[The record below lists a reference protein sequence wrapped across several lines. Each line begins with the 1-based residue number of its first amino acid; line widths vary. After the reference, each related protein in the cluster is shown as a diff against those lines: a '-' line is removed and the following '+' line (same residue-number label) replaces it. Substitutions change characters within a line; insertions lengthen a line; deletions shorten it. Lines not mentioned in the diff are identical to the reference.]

1 MTNNNLRLDTS
12 KIPYNHHKFDLAKQN
27 LKEFSTNRIRNFKLE
42 KVEEDGGFLWL
53 GNHSVT
59 GTEFNLRISK
69 IQDMFISVNSM
80 LIELRKEFGVVY
92 TALNSLDE
100 DIITALRVQLNQIE
114 KAYRSIEVTNNK
126 LILANEDIKS
136 IIEKQRKTVEVLAK
150 FKQRLDEYEHLS
162 DVDNIWRDMNVLKNN
177 VTKLENMNAKLNTL
191 KYLHKIDEIWQKLEN
206 AISEILEINN
216 LLNIHNERLE
226 KSEQRLNTFEEFII
240 KIENQKPI
248 HIEIFQYK
256 NKEYKIKKNNSLN
269 DLNLSI
275 FNKNY
280 DDLGENIS
288 NYNSIDNNIVAIRYE
303 NLSEIE
309 NTTYKVDRMLENK
322 YIYKA
327 DKTKTYWS

>member
-1 MTNNNLRLDTS
+1 MTNNNLQLDTS

-27 LKEFSTNRIRNFKLE
+27 LKEFATNRIRDFKLE

-191 KYLHKIDEIWQKLEN
+191 KYLYKIDEIWQKLEN
-206 AISEILEINN
+206 TISEILEINN

-226 KSEQRLNTFEEFII
+226 ESEQRLNTFEEFII
-240 KIENQKPI
+240 KIENQKYLY
-248 HIEIFQYK
+248 EIDSIWEENENNKNKIDENKKDTDLKIIQVNEKINLLEQKLYYK
-256 NKEYKIKKNNSLN
+256 NKQIY
-269 DLNLSI
+269 I
-275 FNKNY
+275 FIVIIICAILY
-280 DDLGENIS
+280 IIFLLG
-288 NYNSIDNNIVAIRYE
+288 R
-303 NLSEIE
+303 
-309 NTTYKVDRMLENK
+309 R
-322 YIYKA
+322 
-327 DKTKTYWS
+327 

>member
-27 LKEFSTNRIRNFKLE
+27 LKEFSTNRIRDFKLE

-59 GTEFNLRISK
+59 GTEFNLRISR

-136 IIEKQRKTVEVLAK
+136 IIEKQ
-150 FKQRLDEYEHLS
+150 
-162 DVDNIWRDMNVLKNN
+162 KNS
-177 VTKLENMNAKLNTL
+177 V
-191 KYLHKIDEIWQKLEN
+191 Y
-206 AISEILEINN
+206 
-216 LLNIHNERLE
+216 
-226 KSEQRLNTFEEFII
+226 
-240 KIENQKPI
+240 
-248 HIEIFQYK
+248 
-256 NKEYKIKKNNSLN
+256 
-269 DLNLSI
+269 
-275 FNKNY
+275 
-280 DDLGENIS
+280 
-288 NYNSIDNNIVAIRYE
+288 
-303 NLSEIE
+303 
-309 NTTYKVDRMLENK
+309 
-322 YIYKA
+322 
-327 DKTKTYWS
+327 